1 MKRQTWKVQ
10 AKFLKM
16 QETRR
21 SSCKGVDRLGNQLL
35 SMNDVTSRGVADQA
49 REISVFVNPGYNNL
63 WSNYSSHT
71 TGSHTKPTAA
81 VWPLFHIRKKCTHNI
96 PIERWDTNKITKLHI
111 KQPTKLKS

>member
-16 QETRR
+16 QETRL

-35 SMNDVTSRGVADQA
+35 SMNDVTSRDVADQA
-49 REISVFVNPGYNNL
+49 REISVFVNPGYKNL

-71 TGSHTKPTAA
+71 TGSHAKPTAA
-81 VWPLFHIRKKCTHNI
+81 AWPLFQIRKSVHVTY
-96 PIERWDTNKITKLHI
+96 P
-111 KQPTKLKS
+111 